1 MQKNNEMKFDK
12 NEFVLGV
19 LKNARTTFYAREFEK
34 MFSTKNLGY
43 REYEGFKSFEEIDA
57 MPKMNEFEKN
67 IAKYL
72 LECHNN
78 PNSEFADETRKIW
91 DFIKPLTYEREYFER
106 DFEPARF
113 MLILNKIGIFNEDT
127 QLTILNKMRPLILST
142 GKYPEIHTLI
152 ATKLLQNSKATNKDK
167 YFAVKEAAAINHDV
181 VRDFVEDSKQDLTT
195 KLDENVDV
203 PDYDQIKDI
212 TSNVRSV
219 MSAAKNSLDYG
230 STYKIPIKNPINK
243 EYIKIVLD
251 EFDLN
256 KILSEGAE
264 YIAKY
269 KSTLE
274 ERVKKAESRA
284 DEAEK
289 AEHSAQQDKDLAE
302 KELTK
307 ERENVEKLKKKNS
320 ELTGE
325 MNKLEKANTEMNGKL
340 KKLRIILGKM
350 KVGGLFNKNTDE
362 IKQMQDIIDTYTL

>member
-12 NEFVLGV
+12 NEFVLGS
-19 LKNARTTFYAREFEK
+19 LKNDRTTFYAREFEK
-34 MFSTKNLGY
+34 MFSTKNLVY
-43 REYEGFKSFEEIDA
+43 REYEGFKSFEEIDS

-113 MLILNKIGIFNEDT
+113 MLILNKMGIFNEDT

-167 YFAVKEAAAINHDV
+167 YFAVQEVAAINHDV

-195 KLDENVDV
+195 KLNVDV

-289 AEHSAQQDKDLAE
+289 SEDSARLAQDLAE
-302 KELTK
+302 KELAK
-307 ERENVEKLKKKNS
+307 VSAEVEKLKKKNR

-325 MNKLEKANTEMNGKL
+325 MNKLNQENNTMKDKL
-340 KKLRIILGKM
+340 KRLKLILGKM
-350 KVGGLFNKNTDE
+350 KVGGLFNKNTEE
-362 IKQMQDIIDTYTL
+362 IKKMQDIIDTYTL